1 LAVGKQ
7 QLKWLPD
14 ECVSNTYDGAP
25 CARSQANAQPQ
36 ASPCGWVTESG
47 RSSSSR
53 SVFQLACDIVRSVA
67 RFRRTWRVPLLKTNF
82 VRIFSINFAMLSAR
96 PELSSLFSFV
106 VVTCV
111 FFVVWNSQGLMVR
124 SYTRWT

>member
-1 LAVGKQ
+1 
-7 QLKWLPD
+7 
-14 ECVSNTYDGAP
+14 
-25 CARSQANAQPQ
+25 
-36 ASPCGWVTESG
+36 
-47 RSSSSR
+47 
-53 SVFQLACDIVRSVA
+53 
-67 RFRRTWRVPLLKTNF
+67 
-82 VRIFSINFAMLSAR
+82 MLSAR